1 MPIFVHAGCLAVY
14 SQFPTVYVSLFFT
27 LTMKR
32 IEPDGRG
39 HEKEWR
45 ESMVLKG
52 RMRNEEGRR
61 KGSRK
66 WT

>member
-1 MPIFVHAGCLAVY
+1 V
-14 SQFPTVYVSLFFT
+14 
-27 LTMKR
+27 KR

-52 RMRNEEGRR
+52 RMRKGREMRKEEGKEAERGHEEGESKEERER
-61 KGSRK
+61 KK
-66 WT
+66 E